1 MILFI
6 LAVIGMTLIITESEI
21 MEPVHEWIKP
31 RSKWL
36 GRLMACDQCAG
47 FWCGLLF
54 APLVTTSPLPWLAC
68 GCAGSFLAQ
77 LGWSI
82 LECLESDNG
91 SH

>member
-6 LAVIGMTLIITESEI
+6 LGVIGMTLIITESEI
-21 MEPVHEWIKP
+21 MEPIHEWVKP
-31 RSKWL
+31 CTFLYK
-36 GRLMACDQCAG
+36 LMECNQCMG

-82 LECLESDNG
+82 LEYLECDDV
-91 SH
+91 